1 MREQVV
7 TGKHIPTDTQI
18 YMRQLFIVFFFTFVS
33 TVKGQNTIEWDG
45 NYQLQLSDFQSS
57 TTQVGGTN
65 IYSLHT
71 ASSMDFSFYMSNG
84 EFMFTKNFN
93 SKVNC
98 SFNRNAASLVAPDSL
113 IATDLLSFARYE
125 FDLSELYAR
134 KFRKR
139 LFEEKGAF
147 SDVNFFRP
155 IYDEIQREFTER
167 HTLAGRTTDLGRDR
181 EKLKQLHQE
190 VLSEIEQ
197 LVDFC
202 KTCKPPK
209 KKK

>member
-1 MREQVV
+1 MR
-7 TGKHIPTDTQI
+7 H
-18 YMRQLFIVFFFTFVS
+18 LFIAILLAIVCN
-33 TVKGQNTIEWDG
+33 VKGQNTIEWDG
-45 NYQLQLSDFQSS
+45 NYQLKLSDFQS
-57 TTQVGGTN
+57 TATQIGGTY
-65 IYSLHT
+65 IYSLNT
-71 ASSMDFSFYMSNG
+71 VSSFDFSFYMSSG

-113 IATDLLSFARYE
+113 IATDLLSFARYQ

-147 SDVNFFRP
+147 SNVNFFRP
-155 IYDEIQREFTER
+155 IYDEIQREFNER
-167 HTLAGRTTDLGRDR
+167 QTIAMKATDLGRDK
-181 EKLKQLHQE
+181 EKLRQIHQDVLAEIAQLAN
-190 VLSEIEQ
+190 
-197 LVDFC
+197 FC

>member
-1 MREQVV
+1 MRVQFQQAYFVSH
-7 TGKHIPTDTQI
+7 TS
-18 YMRQLFIVFFFTFVS
+18 YMRHLFIAILLAIVS
-33 TVKGQNTIEWDG
+33 NVKGQNTIEWDG
-45 NYQLQLSDFQSS
+45 NYQLKLSDFQS
-57 TTQVGGTN
+57 TATQVGGIN

-71 ASSMDFSFYMSNG
+71 VSSFDFSFYMSSG

-113 IATDLLSFARYE
+113 IATDLLSFARYQ

-155 IYDEIQREFTER
+155 IYDEIQSEFYER
-167 HTLAGRTTDLGRDR
+167 QTIAMKATDVGRDK
-181 EKLKQLHQE
+181 EKLRQIHQDVLKEIAQLAN
-190 VLSEIEQ
+190 
-197 LVDFC
+197 FC

-209 KKK
+209 KKR

>member
-1 MREQVV
+1 MR
-7 TGKHIPTDTQI
+7 H
-18 YMRQLFIVFFFTFVS
+18 LFIAILLAIVCN
-33 TVKGQNTIEWDG
+33 VKGQNTIEWDG
-45 NYQLQLSDFQSS
+45 NYQLKLSDFQS
-57 TTQVGGTN
+57 TATQIGGTN
-65 IYSLHT
+65 IYSLNT
-71 ASSMDFSFYMSNG
+71 VSSFDFSFYMSSG

-113 IATDLLSFARYE
+113 IATDLLSFARYQ

-147 SDVNFFRP
+147 SNVNFFRP
-155 IYDEIQREFTER
+155 IYDEIQREFNER
-167 HTLAGRTTDLGRDR
+167 QTIAMKATDLGRDK
-181 EKLKQLHQE
+181 EKLRQIHQDVLAEIAQLAN
-190 VLSEIEQ
+190 
-197 LVDFC
+197 FC

>member
-1 MREQVV
+1 
-7 TGKHIPTDTQI
+7 
-18 YMRQLFIVFFFTFVS
+18 MRQLFIAILLAIVS
-33 TVKGQNTIEWDG
+33 NVEGQNTIEWDG
-45 NYQLQLSDFQSS
+45 NYQLKLSDFQSS
-57 TTQVGGTN
+57 ATQVGGTN
-65 IYSLHT
+65 VYSLST
-71 ASSMDFSFYMSNG
+71 ISSFDFSFYMSSG

-113 IATDLLSFARYE
+113 IATDLLSFARYQ

-134 KFRKR
+134 KLRKR

-155 IYDEIQREFTER
+155 IYDEIQREFNER
-167 HTLAGRTTDLGRDR
+167 QTIALKATDLGRDK
-181 EKLKQLHQE
+181 EKLKQMHQE
-190 VLSEIEQ
+190 VLTEIAQ
-197 LVDFC
+197 LANFC
-202 KTCKPPK
+202 KSCKPLK

>member
-1 MREQVV
+1 MRVQFQQAYFVSH
-7 TGKHIPTDTQI
+7 TS
-18 YMRQLFIVFFFTFVS
+18 YMRHLFIAILLAIVS
-33 TVKGQNTIEWDG
+33 NVKGQNTIEWDG
-45 NYQLQLSDFQSS
+45 NYQLKLSDFQS
-57 TTQVGGTN
+57 TATQIGGTN
-65 IYSLHT
+65 IYSLNT
-71 ASSMDFSFYMSNG
+71 VSSFDFSFYMSSG

-113 IATDLLSFARYE
+113 IATDLLFFARYQ

-147 SDVNFFRP
+147 SNVNFFRP
-155 IYDEIQREFTER
+155 IYDEIQREFNER
-167 HTLAGRTTDLGRDR
+167 QTIAMKATDLGRDN
-181 EKLKQLHQE
+181 EKLRQIHQDVIKEIAQLAN
-190 VLSEIEQ
+190 
-197 LVDFC
+197 FC

-209 KKK
+209 KKR